1 MDKLSFLKEHFKKG
15 NLVVYVSG
23 IKSRW
28 MICELLETYKEGF
41 EWLDVERYYK
51 NGIFSPLIT
60 ELHFR
65 NRFLEETGTNLYVV
79 IKEFYYD

>member
-1 MDKLSFLKEHFKKG
+1 MDKLSFFRENFKKG
-15 NLVVYVSG
+15 NLVVCVSE
-23 IKSRW
+23 IKSHW
-28 MICELLETYKEGF
+28 VIFELLETYKEGF
-41 EWLDVERYYK
+41 EWLDVDIYYT

-65 NRFLEETGTNLYVV
+65 NRFLEETGTNQYVV

>member
-1 MDKLSFLKEHFKKG
+1 MDKLSFLKEHFKEG
-15 NLVVYVSG
+15 NLVVCVSG

-41 EWLDVERYYK
+41 EWLDIERYYK

>member
-15 NLVVYVSG
+15 NLVVFVSG

-41 EWLDVERYYK
+41 EWMDVERYYK
-51 NGIFSPLIT
+51 NGMFSPLIT

-65 NRFLEETGTNLYVV
+65 NGFLEEAGTNGYVV